1 VEVSSHLQKEMIPRD
16 PVSANMH
23 AWVPGA
29 CIVVWAWISLR
40 SHEASTHEYF
50 SLRTIVKTT
59 GSESKVHIFQAI
71 FFQEILQ
78 ARVTTHLA
86 RFHLLTLRICDGV
99 PLLLKSYLYFVM
111 LEPDRFL

>member
-1 VEVSSHLQKEMIPRD
+1 VEVSSHLQKVMIPRD
-16 PVSANMH
+16 PVSATIH

-29 CIVVWAWISLR
+29 CFVVWAWISLH

-78 ARVTTHLA
+78 ARVTTHLD
-86 RFHLLTLRICDGV
+86 RFHPLALHICDGV
-99 PLLLKSYLYFVM
+99 PLRLKSYLDFVM

>member
-1 VEVSSHLQKEMIPRD
+1 VEVSSLLEKEMIPRV
-16 PVSANMH
+16 PVSATKH

-29 CIVVWAWISLR
+29 CIVVWAWISLH

-71 FFQEILQ
+71 LQ
-78 ARVTTHLA
+78 ARVTTHLD
-86 RFHLLTLRICDGV
+86 RFHPLALHICDGV
-99 PLLLKSYLYFVM
+99 PLRLKSYLDFVM